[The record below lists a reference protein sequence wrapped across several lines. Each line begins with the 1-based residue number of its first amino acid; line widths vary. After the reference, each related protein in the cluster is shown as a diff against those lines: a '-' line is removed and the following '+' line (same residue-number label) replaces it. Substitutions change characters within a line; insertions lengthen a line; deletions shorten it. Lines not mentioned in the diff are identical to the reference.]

1 MLNKNQSKR
10 ILLIGNALGQFGSG
24 ILSFVVGLHILQ
36 SMNSVFLYSVS
47 QMVGPLVA
55 MLLLPILGGAIDKF
69 NKNKIIRISQF
80 ISAMAIGSFLFMGN
94 GLVHGYVQILLLI
107 IVLKI
112 SDQILVTTLT
122 AATVNVVNVDEIQ
135 SFRSKIQLIQATSM
149 ILSPIIAVFIFDKFE
164 LIGVMFIE
172 LFIELLVVIM
182 YWKINFQSTQ
192 NEDMTEEQ
200 TLLSLFK
207 GGINFIFSYK
217 KIIFGL
223 VFVLMINFIL
233 GIVNVGLPFVQ
244 IKSLNLS
251 NQAYALNDS
260 ILAVG
265 LLLGSLIASKIKFKG
280 TLNIARYAIS
290 VVALGTVVL
299 GLFLTLNLSKGAWS
313 FVFGGYYLILG
324 LSITICNILMSSWSI
339 IKIPTEFQG
348 RVFAVLNAV
357 TQVSLPLS
365 MLLFGYIFD
374 VVDSVLI
381 FIISGAV
388 LLLITLVVPSLF
400 KINLCNDDLE

>member
-1 MLNKNQSKR
+1 M
-10 ILLIGNALGQFGSG
+10 LLIGNALGQFGSG
-24 ILSFVVGLHILQ
+24 ILSFVLGLYILK

-47 QMVGPLVA
+47 QMIGPLVA
-55 MLLLPILGGAIDKF
+55 VLLLPVLGSAIDKF
-69 NKNKIIRISQF
+69 DKNKIIRISQF
-80 ISAMAIGSFLFMGN
+80 VSCIAICCFLLVRGN
-94 GLVHGYVQILLLI
+94 YVHGYVHIILLL

-112 SDQILVTTLT
+112 SDQVLSTTLT
-122 AATVNVVNVDEIQ
+122 AATTNVVNADEVQ
-135 SFRSKIQLIQATSM
+135 SFRSNIQLIQAASM
-149 ILSPIIAVFIFDKFE
+149 VLSPIIAVFIFDKFE
-164 LIGVMFIE
+164 LMGVMFIE
-172 LFIELLVVIM
+172 LFIEFLVLII
-182 YWKINFQSTQ
+182 YWKVNFQSRQSEETT
-192 NEDMTEEQ
+192 EDQ

-207 GGINFIFSYK
+207 EGINFIFSYK

-251 NQAYALNDS
+251 DKAYALNDS

-265 LLLGSLIASKIKFKG
+265 LLLGSLLASKIQSKG
-280 TLNIARYAIS
+280 TLNIARHAIS
-290 VVALGTVVL
+290 LVALGTVVL
-299 GLFLTLNLSKGAWS
+299 GILLTLNLSKGSWS

-324 LSITICNILMSSWSI
+324 LSITVCNILISSWSI
-339 IKIPTEFQG
+339 IKIPKEFQG

-365 MLLFGYIFD
+365 MLLFGYVFD
-374 VVDSVLI
+374 VVDIVTI
-381 FIISGAV
+381 FIVSGIV
-388 LLLITLVVPSLF
+388 LLLITLIVPSLF